1 MSALRRLLLGSGR
14 LPEQLRVQ
22 LLADDVLVLEQ
33 GLFGSVTYRNYRAPG
48 QRTTFSKQAVSGAIA
63 MTADRLVVWA
73 GGMKHIDIPRG
84 HPLWTATEVQAET
97 PDRIRLAYDAGAT
110 NTAMSG
116 RVEVRLRTEQ
126 AARIAELHA
135 YRDS

>member
-14 LPEQLRVQ
+14 LPEHLRVQ
-22 LLADDVLVLEQ
+22 LLADDVLVLEE

-48 QRTTFSKQAVSGAIA
+48 RRTTLRKQAVSGAIA

-73 GGMKHIDIPRG
+73 GGMKHIDVPRG
-84 HPLWTATEVQAET
+84 NALWRATDVQAET
-97 PDRIRLAYDAGAT
+97 PEQVRLAYDAGAT
-110 NTAMSG
+110 NTALSG
-116 RVEVRLRTEQ
+116 RVEVRLHTGQ

-135 YRDS
+135 YVE